1 MKTFGPVAGAL
12 AAGALILSFASGAH
26 ATPSGYPTKPIRII
40 VGYQAGGPTDLTAR
54 LLAGKLQAGLGQ
66 PVIVENKVGA
76 GSNIASDYVA
86 SAPPDGYTLLLAAA
100 PITMTKY
107 LYKGLKFD
115 VLKSFEPI
123 ANVMTAP
130 AVLAVSTRLPAHDL
144 RSLIALAK
152 KKPGTLTFGS
162 TGAGG
167 SQHLAG
173 ELLKQRAGIDMLHVP
188 YKGASAALTDLMA
201 GTVDMVFM
209 TSMSALPT
217 LKSGNPRA
225 IAVASKKRMPQMPQL
240 PTMEEAGLP
249 GFEAD
254 SWNGLL
260 APAGTPR
267 EVLDRLNAEVN
278 KALAS
283 PDVRDTLVSQG
294 GHCRRRLARAVPAVP
309 GRRGRSLGQG
319 IPDGAHLAAMNAGRL
334 RWPGGSIDV

>member
-1 MKTFGPVAGAL
+1 MTETSMKTFGPIAGAL
-12 AAGALILSFASGAH
+12 AAGALILSFATAAH

-294 GHCRRRLARAVPAVP
+294 AIVV
-309 GRRGRSLGQG
+309 
-319 IPDGAHLAAMNAGRL
+319 
-334 RWPGGSIDV
+334 GGSREQFRQYLVEEVDRWGKVFQTVHISLQ